1 MEIPGRY
8 LTEWLHGCED
18 FDAGR
23 YWHAHEAW
31 EGMWLGLKSEG
42 NLMGEPVR
50 GLIQIAAMLFQHER
64 GRVRGIVN
72 LWNKALPRLEGWGTS
87 LGHVDL
93 SEIIKSDKKLANLT
107 ILKNRFS
114 GETGKACTLLYDLD
128 TGCLSETTPD
138 VLDDY

>member
-87 LGHVDL
+87 LGNVNL
-93 SEIIKSDKKLANLT
+93 SEIINELRPIHAAAVEGR
-107 ILKNRFS
+107 IVPVIRWPY
-114 GETGKACTLLYDLD
+114 TLPTLQ
-128 TGCLSETTPD
+128 
-138 VLDDY
+138 